1 MPFTPGHSRA
11 LVFKVWDN
19 GKSLRKCEKRVS
31 EQQGH
36 STRLPF
42 DAMASPPSPC
52 QCCVYGKGSD
62 VYAVSMV
69 RGVISTL
76 WLFEGKSLK
85 EIQKIVVSI

>member
-52 QCCVYGKGSD
+52 LCCVYGKGRMLCC
-62 VYAVSMV
+62 VYGK
-69 RGVISTL
+69 GVISTL

-85 EIQKIVVSI
+85 EIQKL